1 MIENEE
7 IRVRGRYA
15 EIWFDRQSIV
25 HKHVGL
31 NEAEI
36 IIIGKTLAEEKN

>member
-1 MIENEE
+1 MNNLELE
-7 IRVRGRYA
+7 GGDGG
-15 EIWFDRQSIV
+15 IWFDRQSIV

-31 NEAEI
+31 NEAET